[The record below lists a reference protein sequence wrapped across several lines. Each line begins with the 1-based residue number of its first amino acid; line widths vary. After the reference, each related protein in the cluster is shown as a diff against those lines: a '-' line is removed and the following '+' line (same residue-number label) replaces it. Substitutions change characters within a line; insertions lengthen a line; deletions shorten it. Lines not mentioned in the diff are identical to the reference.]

1 MTDFTSLEDKEYS
14 RTEVLKYECMYSV
27 RPSRYLAVVNRNC
40 EILYNID
47 LGNCCQEEIFDLHYY
62 MPYTFIESNAR
73 VLFGKGVELG
83 KPIHMTF
90 ERDKEDYIAKLLKE
104 WTLSRNKDRTLEKV
118 EGKKPK
124 TESKYQ
130 RITKKV
136 LQECKALRDSGKS
149 WTDITTSL
157 RDYDPKILKDRGI
170 SFIAKQNL

>member
-1 MTDFTSLEDKEYS
+1 MTDLSLEDNEYS
-14 RTEVLKYECMYSV
+14 LIEVLKYEYNFSV

-73 VLFGKGVELG
+73 VLFGKGVDLG

-124 TESKYQ
+124 AESKYK
-130 RITKKV
+130 RVNKKV
-136 LQECKALRDSGKS
+136 LEECRSLRDSGKS
-149 WTDITTSL
+149 WTDITTTL
-157 RDYDPKILKDRGI
+157 REYDPKLLKDRGI
-170 SFIAKQNL
+170 AFIAKQNL